1 MKRFL
6 CLFCFFISALS
17 VSGQE
22 IAPVVIDRLSS
33 HPRLLFLQ
41 GQEKILKKK
50 IKKDPLVARI
60 YGRLLQEA
68 DQLLEV
74 PVQPYGL
81 TEGYVNN
88 MLQLSREQI
97 YRMITLSLAYR
108 MTRDDR
114 YLTKGEEELVNV
126 CNYPNWNPRHYLDVA
141 EMTAAVAIAYDWL
154 YDDLKPATRQ
164 LVKKAIQTNA
174 LTHAVKEYAQGGLGS
189 WAKRETN

>member
-1 MKRFL
+1 MPVL
-6 CLFCFFISALS
+6 FFISALF

-141 EMTAAVAIAYDWL
+141 EMTAAVAMLMIVV
-154 YDDLKPATRQ
+154 R
-164 LVKKAIQTNA
+164 
-174 LTHAVKEYAQGGLGS
+174 
-189 WAKRETN
+189 